1 MKKPL
6 LPLFLLLAA
15 VPSFAQ
21 ATFQSF
27 TPRYEADGTAYAN
40 AEIVRV
46 KADGTMTLR
55 SESGD
60 LELTTDSHAVS
71 GLAGLRRGGKVLIAY
86 DTLTD
91 DNGRTR
97 RIVTYARQTSPTSGE
112 PGPSLAV
119 ASAASTAST
128 VPVSRARVRAL
139 GGATTTPV
147 RQAGLSGIGL
157 PFVGGVAVATG
168 VGATS
173 PYART
178 VPSIPLPTPVFNAV
192 LPPAI
197 AQAPQSDDE
206 VGALRED
213 GERDLAAAA
222 VVLAAHANDI
232 DWQWSG
238 FVNGCLGAFTPVAS
252 PGRQWFLL
260 LDGRVPT
267 PTDDGCRSL
276 STSLAGMA
284 KSWEQQLAIALDA
297 ARRADVLPGRTREI
311 LERHRIDR

>member
-6 LPLFLLLAA
+6 LPLCLLLAA

-21 ATFQSF
+21 STFQSF

-40 AEIVRV
+40 AEVVRV

-71 GLAGLRRGGKVLIAY
+71 GLAGLRRGGKVLIGY

-112 PGPSLAV
+112 PGPSV
-119 ASAASTAST
+119 ATASPASTAST
-128 VPVSRARVRAL
+128 VPVNRARVRAL
-139 GGATTTPV
+139 GGPTTTTV
-147 RQAGLSGIGL
+147 RQAGLSGPGL
-157 PFVGGVAVATG
+157 PFVGGLAVATG

-178 VPSIPLPTPVFNAV
+178 VPSIPLPTPAFNTV

-206 VGALRED
+206 VGAFRED
-213 GERDLAAAA
+213 GERDFAAAA
-222 VVLAAHANDI
+222 VVLAAHANEI

-238 FVNGCLGAFTPVAS
+238 FVNACLGGFTPVAS

-260 LDGRVPT
+260 LDGRMPT

-276 STSLAGMA
+276 STSLLGMA
-284 KSWEQQLAIALDA
+284 KGWEQQLDIALAA

>member
-21 ATFQSF
+21 STFQSF
-27 TPRYEADGTAYAN
+27 TPRYEADGAAYVN
-40 AEIVRV
+40 AEVVRV
-46 KADGTMTLR
+46 KADGAMTLR

-71 GLAGLRRGGKVLIAY
+71 GLAGLRRGGKVLIGY

-119 ASAASTAST
+119 ASATSPAST
-128 VPVSRARVRAL
+128 VPVNRARVRAL
-139 GGATTTPV
+139 GGVATTTV
-147 RQAGLSGIGL
+147 RQAGLGNGL
-157 PFVGGVAVATG
+157 PFVGSVAVATG
-168 VGATS
+168 VGAAS

-178 VPSIPLPTPVFNAV
+178 VPSIPAPRPVAGAV

-206 VGALRED
+206 VGTLRED
-213 GERDLAAAA
+213 AERDLAAAA
-222 VVLAAHANDI
+222 VALAAHANEI
-232 DWQWSG
+232 DGQWSG
-238 FVNGCLGAFTPVAS
+238 FVNGCLSGFTPVAS

-267 PTDDGCRSL
+267 PSDDGCRSVA
-276 STSLAGMA
+276 TSLVGMA
-284 KSWEQQLAIALDA
+284 NGWEQQLDMALDA